1 MYEAGYQEAGF
12 EKGIAFALSGI
23 LAHPKFLYRLEPV
36 PESLP
41 PGVSYEL
48 SSLELASRLSFFL
61 WSSIPD
67 ETLLEIAADDGL
79 KDPDVL
85 DAQVER
91 MLKDPRAANLAN
103 NFGFQWLGLAE
114 LDNITPDGQLFR
126 DVDRNIRADLTQES
140 LMFLQSIF
148 SADRSVLDLL
158 TADHTFLNENLA
170 LHYGI
175 TDVRGSEFRRVTL
188 DNERRWGLLG
198 KGGVLMV
205 SSYPNRTSPVLRGAW
220 LLENILGTP
229 PAAPPPDVEGFVEIE
244 EGETFTTVRERL
256 ETHRANPSCNSCHG
270 VIDPLGFALENFDAV
285 GRWRDEDR
293 MARSPIDASGG
304 LADGTLVEGPVALRE
319 AILRRPDQ
327 FVQTFTEKLMI
338 FALGRRIEYPDMP
351 TIRRIVREAAAED
364 YRFSALVKGI
374 VSSDQFRLKYEQ
386 GPELAANSLAQE

>member
-1 MYEAGYQEAGF
+1 
-12 EKGIAFALSGI
+12 
-23 LAHPKFLYRLEPV
+23 
-36 PESLP
+36 
-41 PGVSYEL
+41 
-48 SSLELASRLSFFL
+48 
-61 WSSIPD
+61 
-67 ETLLEIAADDGL
+67 
-79 KDPDVL
+79 
-85 DAQVER
+85 
-91 MLKDPRAANLAN
+91 
-103 NFGFQWLGLAE
+103 
-114 LDNITPDGQLFR
+114 
-126 DVDRNIRADLTQES
+126 
-140 LMFLQSIF
+140 
-148 SADRSVLDLL
+148 
-158 TADHTFLNENLA
+158 
-170 LHYGI
+170 
-175 TDVRGSEFRRVTL
+175 
-188 DNERRWGLLG
+188 
-198 KGGVLMV
+198 V

-293 MARSPIDASGG
+293 MARSPIDASGV